1 MPLLDRKSKK
11 LSYSLG
17 GTGRLA
23 LLICT
28 LFIMS
33 GSLMHWFFRGAV
45 FDSAKQNYDDDY
57 HQSMIFFG
65 LIAVGTGLSGIKITD
80 RTEDRDP

>member
-1 MPLLDRKSKK
+1 MSLLERKSQK

-28 LFIMS
+28 LLIMS
-33 GSLMHWFFRGAV
+33 GSFMHWFFRGAV
-45 FDSAKQNYDDDY
+45 FDSAKQQYDDDY

-65 LIAVGTGLSGIKITD
+65 LIAVGTGLSGIKITHCP
-80 RTEDRDP
+80 EDRDP